1 MGQVSEELQRIFEDQ
16 VAEVCDRIFTEG
28 VRKMRQAIEDA
39 GLVLTEDLKRSL
51 YAERTFVT
59 GELEAQFRMGMRG
72 YGRFKDMKN
81 IQYAGFP
88 NIDALKE
95 FVEEIGVE
103 KFIQGATVPDSKGKQ
118 QQLYVPG
125 YFIDASRRSLPD
137 ATRAKNRVAFGIA
150 ISMRNQRN
158 RKRNTSPF
166 YNVNRGKIYT
176 DIVKYL
182 TTKLPEE
189 FLRALKE
196 FHEKSFM
203 DRDGYYE

>member
-1 MGQVSEELQRIFEDQ
+1 MAEINDEIKRIFEDQ

-28 VRKMRQAIEDA
+28 VRKMRKDIEDA

-51 YAERTFVT
+51 YSERTFVT

-81 IQYAGFP
+81 IQYAGLP

-95 FVEEIGVE
+95 WVEEVGVD
-103 KFIQGATVPDSKGKQ
+103 KFINQETVPDNKGKQ
-118 QQLYVPG
+118 RQLFVPG
-125 YFIDASRRSLPD
+125 YFIDAARRTLPD
-137 ATRAKNRVAFGIA
+137 ATRAKNRIAFGIA
-150 ISMRNQRN
+150 ISMRNARN
-158 RKRNTSPF
+158 RKRNTNPF

-182 TTKLPEE
+182 MTKLPEE
-189 FLRALKE
+189 FLKALKA
-196 FHEKSFM
+196 
-203 DRDGYYE
+203 YYEKPVYDKEY